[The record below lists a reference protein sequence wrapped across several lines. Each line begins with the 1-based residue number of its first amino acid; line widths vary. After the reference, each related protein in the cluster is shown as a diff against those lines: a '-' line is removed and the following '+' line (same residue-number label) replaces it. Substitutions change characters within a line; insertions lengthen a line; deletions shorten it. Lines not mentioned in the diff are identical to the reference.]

1 VNQLFTCNGLEKK
14 IESCSAIV
22 MLAALTAA

>member
-1 VNQLFTCNGLEKK
+1 VNQLLTCNGLEKK

-22 MLAALTAA
+22 MLAALTGA